1 MTLLSTNQIRAVLL
15 LCVLAGAGWAARLY
29 LAGAQRNRAAPFAPY
44 PAATGALAAV
54 DSIRARLESPVD
66 INRAGNAELQ
76 RLHRIGPELA
86 RRIVAERERGGAYR
100 NLNELARR
108 VPGIGPATAEIL
120 AGQITFE
127 LPEDTVG
134 GSGR

>member
-1 MTLLSTNQIRAVLL
+1 MALLSTNQLRTALL
-15 LCVLAGAGWAARLY
+15 LCVLAAVGQAVRLY
-29 LAGAQRNRAAPFAPY
+29 LADAQRNRAAPFAPY
-44 PAATGALAAV
+44 PAATGALADV

-66 INRAGNAELQ
+66 LNRAGSAELQ

-120 AGQITFE
+120 AGQTTFE
-127 LPEDTVG
+127 LPEDTVS